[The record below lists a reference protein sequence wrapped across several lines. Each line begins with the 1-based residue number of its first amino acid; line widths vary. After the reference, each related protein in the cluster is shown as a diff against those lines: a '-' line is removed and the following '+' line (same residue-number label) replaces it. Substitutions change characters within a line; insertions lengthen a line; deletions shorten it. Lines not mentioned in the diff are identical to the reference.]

1 MSYSIDVLKKA
12 AFEDEVIN
20 HLDSQTMQLKLGTL
34 AHGIVL
40 QYFSSR
46 IKEFEEKTKIFNRQ
60 NDLEE
65 EAPAE

>member
-12 AFEDEVIN
+12 AFEDEVSN
-20 HLDSQTMQLKLGTL
+20 HLDSQTMQLKMGAL

-46 IKEFEEKTKIFNRQ
+46 IKEFEEKTK
-60 NDLEE
+60 DK
-65 EAPAE
+65 

>member
-12 AFEDEVIN
+12 AFEDEVSN
-20 HLDSQTMQLKLGTL
+20 HLDSQTMQLKMGTL

-46 IKEFEEKTKIFNRQ
+46 IKEFEEKTK
-60 NDLEE
+60 EK
-65 EAPAE
+65 

>member
-12 AFEDEVIN
+12 AFQDEVMN
-20 HLDSQTMQLKLGTL
+20 YLDSQTIQLKMGTL

-46 IKEFEEKTKIFNRQ
+46 IKEFEERTK
-60 NDLEE
+60 DK
-65 EAPAE
+65 